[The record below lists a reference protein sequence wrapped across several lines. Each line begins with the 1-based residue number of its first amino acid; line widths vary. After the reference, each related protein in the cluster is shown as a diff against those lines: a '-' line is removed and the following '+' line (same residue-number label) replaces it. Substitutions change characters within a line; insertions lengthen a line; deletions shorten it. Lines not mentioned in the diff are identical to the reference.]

1 MRAVRI
7 QAGHYGRTSGATG
20 AYNPR
25 LKLSESS
32 MNQLLSVEIETQ
44 TDGDRVLDWQ
54 FVGPDE
60 RRPGKVDV
68 FVALHMDGST
78 NQWATGPSWGY
89 PPVSDE
95 SKAFAQELKAARRM
109 IPGSLPARDD
119 NYSVNL
125 RKYYGFNRSY
135 SDAAPVKIVY
145 ENGFVTN
152 DLEAKWAIAN
162 RAEVASSL
170 IGVVR
175 DHLDVTPPPIDV
187 PVVPVTRAEFDA
199 LAKKVNRQSV
209 INARQAKYIHGLQA
223 RVTAL
228 EG

>member
-7 QAGHYGRTSGATG
+7 QTGHYGRTSGATG

-25 LKLSESS
+25 LKLSEAS
-32 MNQLLSVEIETQ
+32 MNQLLSVEIQ
-44 TDGDRVLDWQ
+44 HQVGGDRQLDWQ

-68 FVALHMDGST
+68 FLALHMDGSP
-78 NQWATGPSWGY
+78 NRWATGPSVGY
-89 PPVSDE
+89 PPTSDVS
-95 SKAFAQELKAARRM
+95 KVFAQKWKVARGM

-119 NYSVNL
+119 NYTVAL
-125 RKYYGFNRSY
+125 RKYYGFSRSY
-135 SDAAPVKIVY
+135 SDGSPVKMVM

-162 RAEVASSL
+162 RAEVASAL

-175 DHLDVTPPPIDV
+175 DHLDVTAPIEK
-187 PVVPVTRAEFDA
+187 PVVPVTRAEFEA
-199 LAKKVNRQSV
+199 LEKRVERAAVV
-209 INARQAKYIHGLQA
+209 NARQAQTIHRLQA
-223 RVTAL
+223 RVTVL
-228 EG
+228 ES